1 MPGPEARDGRQ
12 ADQAAA
18 QKLAPAS
25 AFFLLRH
32 DDSRNFYR
40 RIVVLMPRSLAAKPN
55 TEDTIALFQHRVFI

>member
-1 MPGPEARDGRQ
+1 MPGPKTRHGRQ
-12 ADQAAA
+12 ANQTAP

-40 RIVVLMPRSLAAKPN
+40 RIVVLMPRSLAAKPK
-55 TEDTIALFQHRVFI
+55 DTIALFRHQVFN